1 MERWRVRL
9 IKSFEKCIMI
19 FVGWIKEV
27 EKLLSER
34 DMRIREKRKFARIEV
49 HGGDA

>member
-1 MERWRVRL
+1 
-9 IKSFEKCIMI
+9 MI

-34 DMRIREKRKFARIEV
+34 YADSREKIKFAKVEV